1 MKDIQNYHA
10 SKYDTEVYKMLEEG
24 IFETMDEDDEMLY
37 VTSLSF
43 VQEPE
48 KGEGENGG
56 DISQYPIEDVLDK
69 FYCHVSDFYDDLNNE
84 NSQVCY
90 YEFGSP
96 DLQDVQRLRS
106 IIGKHVYN
114 VEEGE
119 SVKLIIE

>member
-10 SKYDTEVYKMLEEG
+10 SKYDTEAYKMLEEG

-48 KGEGENGG
+48 KGEGQHGG